1 MSLRVTQ
8 GMMNAQFLRN
18 ISNNIEKMNNLQNQL
33 STGRKINKP
42 SDDPVGITFSM
53 RYRSELSAN
62 DQFQR
67 NVDSALSNLDYVD
80 TMLGQAGSVLQRVR
94 ELAVK
99 GASAT
104 NPDTAMESIR
114 IEVDEMYKQLVDI
127 GNSKFNGKY
136 VFNGQLTNEK
146 PYPDTGASGVDTDSG
161 DLIYELGPGLKMPTN
176 ITGQEAFGASTDA
189 DNVFRLIEQLSA
201 DLANNDH
208 DAVSGAIDQIDA
220 RMNKLLEARSEVG
233 ARVNRIE
240 LVQGRLNDIG
250 INLEN
255 LQSKTE
261 DADMTEV
268 ITKLK
273 MGENVYQAALST
285 GAKLI
290 QPSLVDF
297 LR

>member
-136 VFNGQLTNEK
+136 VFNGQFTNEK

-161 DLIYELGPGLKMPTN
+161 DLIYELGPGLKMPIN